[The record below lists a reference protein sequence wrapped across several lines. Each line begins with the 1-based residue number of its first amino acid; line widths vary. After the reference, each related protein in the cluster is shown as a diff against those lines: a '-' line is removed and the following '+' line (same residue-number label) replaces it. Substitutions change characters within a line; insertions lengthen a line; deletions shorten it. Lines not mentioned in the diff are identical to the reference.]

1 MTETR
6 LIDSCTGWI
15 DRARADIARD
25 REWLF
30 AHPELGYK
38 ERETAAYLAKRL
50 RGIEP
55 CPAIQ
60 EGLGI
65 TGIKATI
72 PCGNPQ
78 GIHVGLLCELDAV
91 TSPLHPSAD
100 PVSGA
105 AHACGHS
112 FQMTVMLAAFEAL
125 LRSGACRELCGS
137 ISFFAVPAEEYIE
150 LAYRL
155 ELRRQGKIRY
165 LSGKQELLSLGA
177 FDEVDMLLMCHAHP
191 DSEPGEVFLEGGS
204 LGFLAKTV
212 CFLGKTAHAGAA
224 PHLGVNALNAA
235 TAAIMGMHMN
245 RETFRDEEHVRIHP
259 ILTKGG
265 DVVNSVPAEAVME
278 TYVRSS
284 NLNAMRDAA
293 AKVDRSVRGGC
304 VMVGASAE
312 IETLPGYLPLRQ
324 DTALTAVF
332 ERALERTQGF
342 SRAVRGVD
350 MPGSSDIGDLSHLLP
365 VIQPTVGGFS
375 GSLHGSDFAEL
386 KGDFVAALTAKAMAS
401 AVVMLLADGAARG
414 RHIREAFRP
423 ILTKEA
429 YLNYLDGCFTH
440 EWVE

>member
-1 MTETR
+1 MTETK
-6 LIDSCTGWI
+6 LIHGCSDWI
-15 DRARADIARD
+15 DRSRAAIARD

-30 AHPELGYK
+30 THPELGYK
-38 ERETAAYLAKRL
+38 ERETAAYVTARL
-50 RGIEP
+50 RGMEP
-55 CPAIQ
+55 CPTIQ
-60 EGLGI
+60 EGLGL
-65 TGIKATI
+65 TGIKATL

-78 GIHVGLLCELDAV
+78 GIHIGLLCELDAV

-100 PVSGA
+100 PASGA

-112 FQMTVMLAAFEAL
+112 FQITVMLAAFEAL
-125 LRSGACRELCGS
+125 LCSGTYRELCGS

-177 FDEVDMLLMCHAHP
+177 FDDVDLLLMCHAHP
-191 DSEPGEVFLEGGS
+191 DSAPGEVFLDGGS

-212 CFLGKTAHAGAA
+212 RFLGKTAHAGAA
-224 PHLGVNALNAA
+224 PYLGVNALNAA
-235 TAAIMGMHMN
+235 TAAMTGMHMN
-245 RETFRDEEHVRIHP
+245 RETFRDEDHIRIHP

-265 DVVNSVPAEAVME
+265 DVVNSVPAEVVME

-284 NLNAMRDAA
+284 NLDAMRDASV
-293 AKVDRSVRGGC
+293 KVDSSVRGGC

-324 DTALTAVF
+324 DASLGAVW
-332 ERALERTQGF
+332 EQALEGTEGF
-342 SRAVRGVD
+342 VRAIRGVD

-365 VIQPTVGGFS
+365 VIQPTIGGFS

-386 KGDFVAALTAKAMAS
+386 EADRVTAMTAKAMAS
-401 AVVMLLADGAARG
+401 TVVMLLGDGAKQG
-414 RHIREAFRP
+414 RRIKETFMP

-429 YLNYLDGCFTH
+429 YLRYLDGCFTQQR
-440 EWVE
+440 VE